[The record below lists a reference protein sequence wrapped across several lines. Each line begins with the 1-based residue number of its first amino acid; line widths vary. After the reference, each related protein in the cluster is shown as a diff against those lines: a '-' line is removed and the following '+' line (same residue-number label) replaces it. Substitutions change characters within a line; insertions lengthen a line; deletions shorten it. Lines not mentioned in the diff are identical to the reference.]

1 MGIDIET
8 ICKWVLS
15 SEAHFIVKRTE
26 YLNSWK
32 HLLVYLQEGGG
43 VARKA
48 ELSVKKWLPAYS
60 EKSHFIRVMI
70 LDTSNSIFFSFTG

>member
-43 VARKA
+43 GCQESRIICKEVASCLLRKIT
-48 ELSVKKWLPAYS
+48 LHPCD
-60 EKSHFIRVMI
+60 
-70 LDTSNSIFFSFTG
+70 DTRHKQ